1 MKSKKILAACFT
13 AGFLLVLSPLIA
25 SAVSGT
31 NAGGVRVKVYSKQ
44 GGDWFRVLT
53 KHADSHGVIELK
65 NVVPG
70 WYKMVVDSRDVKSG
84 QTLVAKIKMRDRN
97 GRRIKEK
104 TNVDVYVKVNG
115 AKTLAAVYKSDNKGW
130 IKLAGVT
137 SETKYYLDVS
147 EADSS
152 SLSDK
157 ENRPRVKVKTKI
169 DNSDWFVS
177 LYKRTDENK
186 VLTIKNVLPGKYK
199 FSYKSGDRSAAEP
212 FTLRVRMLDE
222 KGKKLKEATDVK
234 LYAYVNKVRT
244 LVGVLKTDS
253 SGWLTI
259 PGVMTEMKYKID
271 L

>member
-1 MKSKKILAACFT
+1 MGNKKILAACLT

-31 NAGGVRVKVYSKQ
+31 EADGVRVKVYSKQ
-44 GGDWFRVLT
+44 GGGWFRVLT
-53 KHADSHGVIELK
+53 RHADNHGVLELK

-70 WYKMVVDSRDVKSG
+70 WYKMVIDSRDVESG
-84 QTLVAKIKMRDRN
+84 QTLAAKIKMLDRN
-97 GRRIKEK
+97 GKRIKEK
-104 TNVDVYVKVNG
+104 TNVDVYVDLNG
-115 AKTLAAVYKSDNKGW
+115 VKTLAAVYESDNKGW
-130 IKLAGVT
+130 IEMAGLT
-137 SETKYYLDVS
+137 SETKYYMDIS
-147 EADSS
+147 EADGS

-157 ENRPRVKVKTKI
+157 EGRPRVKVKTKI
-169 DNSDWFVS
+169 DDSNWFVS

-199 FSYKSGDRSAAEP
+199 FSYKSGDRSVAEP
-212 FTLRVRMLDE
+212 FTLRIRMLNE
-222 KGKKLKEATDVK
+222 KGKKLKEATDVE
-234 LYAYVNKVRT
+234 LYAYVSRVRT
-244 LVGVLKTDS
+244 LIGVLKTDS